1 MWLFGRKEPE
11 KANLWDEEYRLI
23 RENYLQKR
31 LNLREEVFASLDAN
45 LACSVVPQGSYSE
58 MCLKER
64 ADKRKEN
71 VVNKIAIFNKAKEEV
86 AKYFNTYY
94 DKLDKGKEW
103 DCFNDNVYDIIEKAT
118 TSWAKGR
125 KY

>member
-1 MWLFGRKEPE
+1 MRLFGRKEPV
-11 KANLWDEEYRLI
+11 KTNPWDEEYRLI
-23 RENYLQKR
+23 RKNYLQKR

-45 LACSVVPQGSYSE
+45 LAYSVVPEGSYSK

-86 AKYFNTYY
+86 AKYYNTYY

-103 DCFNDNVYDIIEKAT
+103 ACFNDNVYDIIEKAT
-118 TSWAKGR
+118 TSWVKGR
-125 KY
+125 KN